1 MKKENVLWGLGF
13 IIVGILVL
21 VNALGIIEINVFFKG
36 WWTLFIIVPCFVNI
50 FKDNDK
56 TASIIGTV
64 FGILLLLAARDVIN
78 FDLLWKILLPL
89 VLIIIG
95 LSLIFKDKVS
105 DKVKDEIK
113 KLNKN
118 SKDEYTATFS
128 GQDLNFDDEEFKG
141 CELNA
146 IFGGIKC
153 DIKNAKL
160 KDDVVI
166 NASSIFGGITLYVPK
181 DVNVKVV
188 SNSIFGGVSGNYN
201 KNKND
206 KKGKTIYVNATCLF
220 GGVEIK

>member
-64 FGILLLLAARDVIN
+64 FGILLLLAVRDVIN

-166 NASSIFGGITLYVPK
+166 NASSIFGGITLYVSK

>member
-1 MKKENVLWGLGF
+1 MKKVLWGLGF

-21 VNALGIIEINVFFKG
+21 VNALGILEINVFFKG
-36 WWTLFIIVPCFVNI
+36 WWTLFIIIPCFVNI

-64 FGILLLLAARDVIN
+64 FGILLLLAVRDVIN

-95 LSLIFKDKVS
+95 LSLIFKDKVN

>member
-21 VNALGIIEINVFFKG
+21 INALGILEINVFFKG

-64 FGILLLLAARDVIN
+64 FGILLLLAVRDVIN

>member
-1 MKKENVLWGLGF
+1 MKKVLWGLGF

-21 VNALGIIEINVFFKG
+21 VNALGILEINVFFKG
-36 WWTLFIIVPCFVNI
+36 WWTLFIIIPCFVNI

-64 FGILLLLAARDVIN
+64 FGILLLLAVRDVIN

>member
-21 VNALGIIEINVFFKG
+21 VNALGILEINVFFKG
-36 WWTLFIIVPCFVNI
+36 WWTLFIIIPCFVNI

-64 FGILLLLAARDVIN
+64 FGILLLLAVRDVIN

-118 SKDEYTATFS
+118 SKDVYTATFS

>member
-64 FGILLLLAARDVIN
+64 FGILLLLAVRDVIN

-188 SNSIFGGVSGNYN
+188 SNSIFGGVSDNYN

>member
-13 IIVGILVL
+13 IIIGILVL
-21 VNALGIIEINVFFKG
+21 VNALGIIKINVFFKG
-36 WWTLFIIVPCFVNI
+36 WWTLFIIIPCFVNI

-64 FGILLLLAARDVIN
+64 FGILLLLAVREVIN

-128 GQDLNFDDEEFKG
+128 GQDLNFDDEEFNG

-153 DIKNAKL
+153 NIKNAKL

>member
-21 VNALGIIEINVFFKG
+21 VNALGIIAINVFFKG

-64 FGILLLLAARDVIN
+64 FGILLLLAVRDVIN

>member
-21 VNALGIIEINVFFKG
+21 LNALGIIEINVFFKG

-64 FGILLLLAARDVIN
+64 FGILLLLAVRDIIN

-118 SKDEYTATFS
+118 SKDEFTATFS
-128 GQDLNFDDEEFKG
+128 EQDLNFDDEEFKG

-153 DIKNAKL
+153 NIKNAKL

>member
-21 VNALGIIEINVFFKG
+21 VNALEIIEINVFFKG

-64 FGILLLLAARDVIN
+64 FGILLLLAVREVIN

-153 DIKNAKL
+153 NIKNAKL

-166 NASSIFGGITLYVPK
+166 NASSIFGGITLYLPK

>member
-64 FGILLLLAARDVIN
+64 FGILLLLAVRDVIN

-95 LSLIFKDKVS
+95 LSLIFKNKVS

>member
-21 VNALGIIEINVFFKG
+21 VNALGIIEINLFFKG

-64 FGILLLLAARDVIN
+64 FGILLLLAVREVIN

-128 GQDLNFDDEEFKG
+128 EQDLNFDDEEFKG

>member
-21 VNALGIIEINVFFKG
+21 VNALGILEFNVFFKG

-64 FGILLLLAARDVIN
+64 FGILLLLAVRDVIN

-153 DIKNAKL
+153 NIKNAKL

>member
-21 VNALGIIEINVFFKG
+21 VNALGILEINVFFKG

-64 FGILLLLAARDVIN
+64 FGILLLLAVRDVIN
-78 FDLLWKILLPL
+78 FNLLWKILLPL

>member
-21 VNALGIIEINVFFKG
+21 VNALGILEINVFFKG

-64 FGILLLLAARDVIN
+64 FGILLLLAVRDVIN

>member
-21 VNALGIIEINVFFKG
+21 INALGIIEINVFFKG

-64 FGILLLLAARDVIN
+64 FGILLLLAVRDVIN

-128 GQDLNFDDEEFKG
+128 EQDLNFDDEEFKG

>member
-21 VNALGIIEINVFFKG
+21 INALGIIAINVFFKG

-64 FGILLLLAARDVIN
+64 FGILLLLAVRDVIN

>member
-21 VNALGIIEINVFFKG
+21 INALGILEINVFFKG

-64 FGILLLLAARDVIN
+64 FGILLLLAVRDVIN

-166 NASSIFGGITLYVPK
+166 NASSIFGGITLYVSK

>member
-21 VNALGIIEINVFFKG
+21 LNALGIIEINVFFKG

-64 FGILLLLAARDVIN
+64 FGILLLLAVRDIIN

-128 GQDLNFDDEEFKG
+128 EQDLNFDDEEFKG

-153 DIKNAKL
+153 NIKNAKL

>member
-64 FGILLLLAARDVIN
+64 FGILLLLAVREVIN

-201 KNKND
+201 KNMSD

>member
-21 VNALGIIEINVFFKG
+21 INALGIIEINVFFKG

-64 FGILLLLAARDVIN
+64 FGILLLLAVRDVIN

-153 DIKNAKL
+153 SIKNAKL

>member
-64 FGILLLLAARDVIN
+64 FGILLLLAVRDVIN

>member
-21 VNALGIIEINVFFKG
+21 VNALGILEINVFFKG
-36 WWTLFIIVPCFVNI
+36 WWTLFIIIPCFVNI

-64 FGILLLLAARDVIN
+64 FGILLLLAVRDVIN

-113 KLNKN
+113 KLNNN

>member
-13 IIVGILVL
+13 IIVGIIVL
-21 VNALGIIEINVFFKG
+21 INALGILEINVFFKG

-64 FGILLLLAARDVIN
+64 FGILLLLAVRDVIN

>member
-64 FGILLLLAARDVIN
+64 FGILLLLAVRDVIN

-128 GQDLNFDDEEFKG
+128 EQDLNFDDEEFKG

-206 KKGKTIYVNATCLF
+206 KNGKTIYVNATCLF

>member
-21 VNALGIIEINVFFKG
+21 VNALGILEINVFFKG

-64 FGILLLLAARDVIN
+64 FGIFLLLAVRDVIN

-118 SKDEYTATFS
+118 SKDVYTATFS

>member
-56 TASIIGTV
+56 TTSIIGTV
-64 FGILLLLAARDVIN
+64 FGILLLLAVRDVIN

>member
-1 MKKENVLWGLGF
+1 M
-13 IIVGILVL
+13 L

-64 FGILLLLAARDVIN
+64 FGILLLLAVRDVIN

-128 GQDLNFDDEEFKG
+128 EQDLNFDDEEFKG

>member
-21 VNALGIIEINVFFKG
+21 INALGIIEINVFFKG

-64 FGILLLLAARDVIN
+64 FGILLLLAVREVIN

-113 KLNKN
+113 KLIKN

>member
-64 FGILLLLAARDVIN
+64 FGILLLFAVRDVIN

-128 GQDLNFDDEEFKG
+128 EQDLNFDDEEFKG

-206 KKGKTIYVNATCLF
+206 KKGKTIYVNSTCLF

>member
-21 VNALGIIEINVFFKG
+21 VNALGILEINVFFKG

-64 FGILLLLAARDVIN
+64 FGILLLLAVRDVIN

-153 DIKNAKL
+153 NIKNAKL

>member
-21 VNALGIIEINVFFKG
+21 INALGIIEINVFFKG

-64 FGILLLLAARDVIN
+64 FGILLLLAVREVIN

>member
-21 VNALGIIEINVFFKG
+21 VNALGILEINVFFKG

-64 FGILLLLAARDVIN
+64 FGILLLLAVRDVIN

-95 LSLIFKDKVS
+95 LSLIFKNKVS

>member
-64 FGILLLLAARDVIN
+64 FGILLLLAMRDVIN

-166 NASSIFGGITLYVPK
+166 NASSIFGGITLYVSK

>member
-64 FGILLLLAARDVIN
+64 FGILLLLAVRDVIN

-128 GQDLNFDDEEFKG
+128 EQDLNFDDEEFKG

>member
-21 VNALGIIEINVFFKG
+21 INALGILEINVFFKG

-64 FGILLLLAARDVIN
+64 FGILLLLAVRDVIN

-105 DKVKDEIK
+105 DRVKDEIK

>member
-128 GQDLNFDDEEFKG
+128 EQDLNFDDEEFKG

>member
-21 VNALGIIEINVFFKG
+21 INALGILEINVFFKG

-64 FGILLLLAARDVIN
+64 FGILLLLAVRDVIN

-181 DVNVKVV
+181 DVNIKVV